1 MFKLEAAPE
10 LELAQK
16 TARKANDK
24 TAKYMLLV
32 AELRQENLG
41 IHTYI
46 PAYLYA
52 CIHTYMH
59 TYIPTYI
66 HSYIHTYIHTYHM
79 RYNGQVHAV
88 CS

>member
-32 AELRQENLG
+32 AELRHENLG

-46 PAYLYA
+46 PTYLH
-52 CIHTYMH
+52 IYMH
-59 TYIPTYI
+59 A
-66 HSYIHTYIHTYHM
+66 YIHTYIHTYMPTYIHTFTHT
-79 RYNGQVHAV
+79 YILTI
-88 CS
+88 

>member
-46 PAYLYA
+46 PTYLH
-52 CIHTYMH
+52 IYMH
-59 TYIPTYI
+59 T
-66 HSYIHTYIHTYHM
+66 YIHTYIHTCIHTYLHT
-79 RYNGQVHAV
+79 YIHTYILTI
-88 CS
+88 